1 MSETSAI
8 RLRARIVVL
17 TLAIVAV
24 LAAVSYLWLHQDCC
38 LPASPSAGNPLTT
51 SREGPV
57 YLVHLPFV
65 PPPPAEALDAMKL
78 VPEHLREKLMGTS
91 FEVRRLGPGD
101 YLLAHLFEVR
111 DPDTRERI
119 KWIRSSRKFRIR
131 FDLSYPFQASPRVTC
146 ICGDTLWKQA
156 WAPARTP
163 AFGDSAEG
171 WNVPPFSFRPR
182 GGKTLEMF
190 LGPDAAW
197 GAMISYSGT
206 PQLTSFIELFPIR
219 ATGAVARAETV
230 SDSHPNYQMMQ
241 AVWSVD
247 SSFWVPVDARRDF
260 IVLLPNPGVAR

>member
-1 MSETSAI
+1 MEGANATG
-8 RLRARIVVL
+8 LRVRIAAL
-17 TLAIVAV
+17 SLAVVAV
-24 LAAVSYLWLHQDCC
+24 LAVVSYLWLHQDCC
-38 LPASPSAGNPLTT
+38 LPDSPSAGNPLTT

-65 PPPPAEALDAMKL
+65 PPPPAEVLDAMKF

-111 DPDTRERI
+111 DPNTRERI

-131 FDLSYPFQASPRVTC
+131 FDLSYPSQASPRVTC
-146 ICGDTLWKQA
+146 ICGYTLWKQA
-156 WAPARTP
+156 WAPTRTSALDDP
-163 AFGDSAEG
+163 AEG
-171 WNVPPFSFRPR
+171 LDVPPFSFRPR
-182 GGKTLEMF
+182 GDKTLEMF

-206 PQLTSFIELFPIR
+206 PQLTSFIELFPI
-219 ATGAVARAETV
+219 TGSGAVARAETV
-230 SDSHPNYQMMQ
+230 SDSHPNYQMMK